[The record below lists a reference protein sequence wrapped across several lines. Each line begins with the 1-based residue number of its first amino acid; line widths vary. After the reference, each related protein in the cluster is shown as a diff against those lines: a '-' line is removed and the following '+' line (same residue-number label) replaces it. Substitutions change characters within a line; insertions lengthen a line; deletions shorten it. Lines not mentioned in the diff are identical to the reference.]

1 MKTLF
6 TLALFYISLL
16 AQEHQLGKIDMH
28 GGNYD
33 DKYQKTTPKKDFACM
48 ADFLDKNS
56 SKATKKTDNR
66 LYK

>member
-33 DKYQKTTPKKDFACM
+33 DKYQKTTPKKNA
-48 ADFLDKNS
+48 
-56 SKATKKTDNR
+56 KANITT
-66 LYK
+66 L